1 MPFFSLRFFY
11 VPLAVVTLA
20 GVVFGLGAIF
30 GLGIVGSPA
39 PPSHTGNLN
48 FTSKPKLVD
57 KRADVAATNSRA
69 LSPVYP
75 TSPAPAPADE
85 KPAAPADKA
94 AAATD
99 VHSEPPAHRD
109 QSQAP
114 PSAPVDEAKTTG
126 AKTTGAKT
134 TGAVTTGAVPRE
146 TVASAPPSKPAQPAP
161 VQATPAQAAPAK
173 AASAHANSCDVRGCA
188 SAYHSFR
195 ESDCTYQPFSGPRRV
210 CEGPPG
216 THSASASNQRDLRN
230 DSRRQSR
237 KAVSD
242 DDDQGDNVQ
251 PLRDDDMD
259 DQPPA
264 PSRRTIVIDPDGD
277 W

>member
-39 PPSHTGNLN
+39 PPSHTGDLN

-57 KRADVAATNSRA
+57 KRADVAATNGRA

-85 KPAAPADKA
+85 KPAAPVDKA
-94 AAATD
+94 AAASD
-99 VHSEPPAHRD
+99 VHSEPLAHRD
-109 QSQAP
+109 QSQAA
-114 PSAPVDEAKTTG
+114 PSAPADA
-126 AKTTGAKT
+126 AKT

-146 TVASAPPSKPAQPAP
+146 TVASAPPSKPAQTAP
-161 VQATPAQAAPAK
+161 VQTARAKVAPAK

-237 KAVSD
+237 KAEPD